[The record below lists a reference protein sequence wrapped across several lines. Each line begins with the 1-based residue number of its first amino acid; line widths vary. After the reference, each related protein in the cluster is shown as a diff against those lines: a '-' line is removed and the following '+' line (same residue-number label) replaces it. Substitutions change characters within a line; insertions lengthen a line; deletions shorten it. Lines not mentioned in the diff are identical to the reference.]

1 MTLLLVIF
9 ALLLEQAR
17 PLDRGRV
24 SLALHSW
31 ANLLRN
37 YRVGE
42 GESERSHE
50 GGAVAWTLS
59 VALPALLL
67 LVLQGMLIAGEAWLL
82 GMLLGVITLY
92 LTMGFRQ
99 FSHFFTDI
107 HQALSEN
114 DLVRAQRILSDWTS
128 PCDCSE
134 STSEEVVQCSIETA
148 LQSSH
153 RHVFAPL
160 FWFSLLGPAGALL
173 YRLAAFFEAA
183 EESSFAKRAF
193 GVIDWLPVRLTAIA
207 FAIVGDFEEAVGCW
221 RGEAERT
228 GNAADILRAAGLG
241 ALGVKE
247 EFDVN
252 LMPRT
257 VGLVWRTLVLA
268 LLLLAI
274 IGVSGWLG
282 VSP

>member
-24 SLALHSW
+24 NLVLRSW

-37 YRVGE
+37 YRAEGE
-42 GESERSHE
+42 GM
-50 GGAVAWTLS
+50 GGAIAWSLG
-59 VALPALLL
+59 VALPATFLLIFQGI
-67 LVLQGMLIAGEAWLL
+67 LVAGEAWLL
-82 GMLLGVITLY
+82 GLLLGVVTLY

-107 HQALSEN
+107 HQALGAN
-114 DLVRAQRILSDWTS
+114 DLSSARRILSDWVA
-128 PCDCSE
+128 PHDLSE
-134 STSEEVVQCSIETA
+134 STAEELVTISIETA
-148 LQSSH
+148 FQSSH

-173 YRLAAFFEAA
+173 YRLAAFFEAEGA
-183 EESSFAKRAF
+183 NPFARRAF
-193 GVIDWLPVRLTAIA
+193 VVIDWLPVRLTAIA
-207 FAIVGDFEEAVGCW
+207 FAVVGDFEEAVGCW
-221 RGEAERT
+221 RG
-228 GNAADILRAAGLG
+228 AADDHILRAAGMG
-241 ALGVKE
+241 ALGAKE
-247 EFDVN
+247 EMDVN
-252 LMPRT
+252 LMQRT